1 MNKSEEEANEDNSFV
16 DTIRKDIDSTL
27 LDVGKNKLT
36 DADTTTSFS
45 TYPGQAV
52 SFFQNIAWYWW
63 LFLVFILLFLVGNM
77 LGFIQSGE
85 TGLINYYQNL
95 FRTLY
100 IRIMAFLR
108 FENPGT
114 IPDVK
119 TDTQLTTTIKTDK
132 GEFVSPPSFF
142 SQNIDLTSGN
152 GSLTSG
158 RGTDDKNNDLQSSL
172 SKSNNI
178 NKNNPKRKTTS
189 YEADDSASTIQ
200 SSRPGGQSGW
210 CYIGE
215 DRGFRSCT
223 KVNET
228 DVCMSGNIFPSEDIC
243 MNTNLRP

>member
-27 LDVGKNKLT
+27 FYVGKNKLT
-36 DADTTTSFS
+36 DADTSTSFS

-100 IRIMAFLR
+100 IRITAFLG

-114 IPDVK
+114 IPEVK
-119 TDTQLTTTIKTDK
+119 TDTQLTTTIKTDN

-152 GSLTSG
+152 
-158 RGTDDKNNDLQSSL
+158 KNNDLQSSL
-172 SKSNNI
+172 SKSNNR
-178 NKNNPKRKTTS
+178 NKNNPKSETTS

-243 MNTNLRP
+243 MNPNLRP